1 MPWTMLQKCYL
12 SISLSPTLRR
22 RYQRRLSNPCQHTR
36 ESFQTMTSTNPT
48 RILSN
53 SITSKIF
60 GMPSSN
66 SSSSAQPDQDEN
78 PRPNAQST
86 SSFPILYILFVLIF
100 LIALFPPLFHA
111 LWTLPLKLLLPSTYS
126 SALSPARYTKP
137 AIMSWTQK
145 TISLPS
151 KSRGSYLVTDHIV
164 SSIPEIKNYK
174 VGLLN
179 LFIQHTS
186 CAISLNE
193 NWDEDVRAD
202 MSDALDRIAPEDR
215 KGELYRH
222 SAEGLDDMPVCTLFL
237 CHFVSRCWNREG

>member
-1 MPWTMLQKCYL
+1 
-12 SISLSPTLRR
+12 
-22 RYQRRLSNPCQHTR
+22 
-36 ESFQTMTSTNPT
+36 MTSTNPT

-66 SSSSAQPDQDEN
+66 SSSSAQPDKDEN
-78 PRPNAQST
+78 PRLNPQPT

-222 SAEGLDDMPVCTLFL
+222 SAEGLDDMPAHIKSALVGASVTIPITNGKLNTGTWQGIWYLEFRSSK
-237 CHFVSRCWNREG
+237 HTRKVVATIQGEKM

>member
-1 MPWTMLQKCYL
+1 
-12 SISLSPTLRR
+12 
-22 RYQRRLSNPCQHTR
+22 
-36 ESFQTMTSTNPT
+36 MTSINPT
-48 RILSN
+48 TIPISN
-53 SITSKIF
+53 SITSKIS
-60 GMPSSN
+60 GMSSSN
-66 SSSSAQPDQDEN
+66 SSSSAQPDEDEK
-78 PRPNAQST
+78 PRPNIQST
-86 SSFPILYILFVLIF
+86 SSFPFLYILFVLIF
-100 LIALFPPLFHA
+100 LIALFPPLFHT

-137 AIMSWTQK
+137 VIMSWTQK

-222 SAEGLDDMPVCTLFL
+222 SAEGLDDMPAHIKSALVGASVTIPITNGKLNTGTWQGIWYLEFRSSK
-237 CHFVSRCWNREG
+237 HTRKVVATIQGEKM